1 MWWTYLF
8 CLMKYFLSINIL
20 FIIFTCFFSCQ
31 SSPRGEVFRTY
42 LPYFADSLPTTSRNP
57 LTAEGIHLGKM
68 LFFDTHL
75 SGNNQVACAS
85 CHLPSQAFADTV
97 ALSRS
102 GISGKPLIRNT
113 PTLLNVAWTSKGL
126 FWDGGAK
133 DIESLVFAPLRHAD
147 EMGQDLSQL
156 PQKLRALPHYPSLF
170 KKAFQQ
176 DTITNALIARA
187 LAQYVRTV
195 TFADSRYDKFIQG
208 KVQFTD
214 LELQGFQIFKKKC
227 ATCHPPP
234 LFTDNSF
241 HNIGLD
247 SVFTYDEENMH
258 LGRYRITLDSLDIGK
273 FKTPTLRQW
282 ALTFPYMHD
291 GRMKNINEVLLHYQS
306 NMKKNPYL
314 DLAFVQANDKVGI
327 PLTAKEVN
335 ALLAFLKTL

>member
-1 MWWTYLF
+1 MKCFLNISILLIFAFSF
-8 CLMKYFLSINIL
+8 C
-20 FIIFTCFFSCQ
+20 SCQ
-31 SSPRGEVFRTY
+31 PSSEAELLHDY
-42 LPYFADSLPTTSRNP
+42 IPYFADSLPVPLRNP
-57 LTAEGIHLGKM
+57 LTTAGVNLGKA

-75 SGNNQVACAS
+75 SGNKQVSCAS

-97 ALSRS
+97 ALSTH
-102 GISGKPLIRNT
+102 GISGKPLVRNT
-113 PTLLNVAWTSKGL
+113 PTLLNLAWTQQGL

-156 PQKLRALPHYPSLF
+156 PPKLRALPYYPTLF

-176 DTITNALIARA
+176 DTITNAMIARA
-187 LAQYVRTV
+187 LAQYVRTL
-195 TFADSRYDKFIQG
+195 TFANSRYDEYAQG
-208 KVQFTD
+208 KIQFTH
-214 LELQGFQIFKKKC
+214 LELQGLQIFQKKC

-234 LFTDNSF
+234 LFTDNLF

-247 SVFTYDEENMH
+247 SMFIHNEENMH

-291 GRMKNINEVLLHYQS
+291 GRFKNINEVLFHYQT

-314 DLAFVQANDKVGI
+314 DPLFIQADGKVGI
-327 PLTAKEVN
+327 PLTQEEIN
-335 ALLAFLKTL
+335 ALLAFLQTL

>member
-1 MWWTYLF
+1 M
-8 CLMKYFLSINIL
+8 
-20 FIIFTCFFSCQ
+20 
-31 SSPRGEVFRTY
+31 
-42 LPYFADSLPTTSRNP
+42 PT
-57 LTAEGIHLGKM
+57 LEGINLGKM

-97 ALSRS
+97 ALSNR

-113 PTLLNVAWTSKGL
+113 PTLLNLAWTQQGL

-156 PQKLRALPHYPSLF
+156 PQKLRALPYYSKLF
-170 KKAFQQ
+170 KKVFQQ
-176 DTITNALIARA
+176 DTITNAMIARA
-187 LAQYVRTV
+187 LAQYVRTL
-195 TFADSRYDKFIQG
+195 TFASSRYDEFAQG
-208 KVQFTD
+208 KVQFTNV
-214 LELQGFQIFKKKC
+214 ELQGFQIFQKKC

-247 SVFTYDEENMH
+247 SIFTKDEENMY
-258 LGRYRITLDSLDIGK
+258 LGRYRITLDSSDIGK

-291 GRMKNINEVLLHYQS
+291 GRFKNINEVLLHYQS

-314 DLAFVQANDKVGI
+314 DPIFVQANGKVGI
-327 PLTAKEVN
+327 PLAREEAY
-335 ALLAFLKTL
+335 ALLNFLKTL